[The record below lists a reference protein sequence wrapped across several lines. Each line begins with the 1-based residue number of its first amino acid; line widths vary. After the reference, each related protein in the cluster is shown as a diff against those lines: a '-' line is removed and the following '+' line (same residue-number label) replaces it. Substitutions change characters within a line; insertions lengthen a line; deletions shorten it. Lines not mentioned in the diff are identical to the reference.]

1 MLNEPA
7 LAGGILIAPGVSPG
21 KVHLPRSKSPVGV
34 TEIPVALF
42 EGLLFL
48 AAWIPGLTPGATL
61 CRRRGVPGAA
71 AALGCLRWLIASFFL
86 GGISRPIFLSALGG
100 QFI

>member
-1 MLNEPA
+1 LPQKKAKRFEASKVTMLNEPA

-21 KVHLPRSKSPVGV
+21 KVHLPRSKSPVGA

-48 AAWIPGLTPGATL
+48 AAW
-61 CRRRGVPGAA
+61 VPGAA
-71 AALGCLRWLIASFFL
+71 AALECLRWIIERFL
-86 GGISRPIFLSALGG
+86 LRSITRKVLLFALGG
-100 QFI
+100 

>member
-21 KVHLPRSKSPVGV
+21 KVHLPRSKSPVGA

-48 AAWIPGLTPGATL
+48 AAW
-61 CRRRGVPGAA
+61 
-71 AALGCLRWLIASFFL
+71 
-86 GGISRPIFLSALGG
+86 SA
-100 QFI
+100 